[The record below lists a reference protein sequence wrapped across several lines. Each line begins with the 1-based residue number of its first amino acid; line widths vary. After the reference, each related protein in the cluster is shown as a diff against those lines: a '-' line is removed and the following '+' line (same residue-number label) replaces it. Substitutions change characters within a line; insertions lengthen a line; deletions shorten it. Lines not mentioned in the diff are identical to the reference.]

1 MPLIA
6 FNVHLDS
13 ADVFAARAIAASIRE
28 SSGGLPSVKALGS
41 GAGASGRRAGVD
53 EPDRLHAHVDTKV
66 FEAVER
72 RAHARGIRVL
82 DSELIGLIPAAA
94 LEGTSAAQLKLRGFT
109 TSQILEE
116 RIAQRL
122 AGR

>member
-6 FNVHLDS
+6 FNVHLESEDAS
-13 ADVFAARAIAASIRE
+13 AARAIAASVRE
-28 SSGGLPSVKALGS
+28 SSGGLPAVKALGLALEHRGVAQVS
-41 GAGASGRRAGVD
+41 MNLTDYTRTSIRR
-53 EPDRLHAHVDTKV
+53 V
-66 FEAVER
+66 FEEVER
-72 RAHARGIRVL
+72 QAHARGIRVL

-94 LEGTSAAQLKLRGFT
+94 LEGTSAAQLKLHGFT

>member
-6 FNVHLDS
+6 FNVQLES
-13 ADVFAARAIAASIRE
+13 ADVSAARTIARSIRE
-28 SSGGLPSVKALGS
+28 SSGGLPCVKALGLTL
-41 GAGASGRRAGVD
+41 AHRGVAQVSMNLTD
-53 EPDRLHAHVDTKV
+53 YTRTSIQQV
-66 FEAVER
+66 FDAIER
-72 RAHARGIRVL
+72 QADALGLRIR

-94 LEGTSAAQLKLRGFT
+94 LEGTSAAQLKLRDFS

-116 RIAQRL
+116 RIAQRM